1 MLLLRVLLINRVW
14 HVIAIFQNK
23 NEHRTSKEFRSKRN
37 FKVDSIHLFSLQVD
51 RDVANGII
59 FFIGQHMN
67 IHYLIMV
74 AILFTVT
81 NLVGQKNGK
90 EVLILRRNFFITPFK
105 YGLLTIWIVLAYGTV
120 VGLLRVNEKGA
131 MNTFEMIQT
140 YILKPYLQTTLVLL
154 VPLAIYSYFC
164 GDRIKK
170 GIIGIEKN

>member
-1 MLLLRVLLINRVW
+1 
-14 HVIAIFQNK
+14 
-23 NEHRTSKEFRSKRN
+23 
-37 FKVDSIHLFSLQVD
+37 
-51 RDVANGII
+51 
-59 FFIGQHMN
+59 
-67 IHYLIMV
+67 MV

-170 GIIGIEKN
+170 SIIGIEKN

>member
-1 MLLLRVLLINRVW
+1 MSIEQAKSLGQKETLKWTLYIFLVCELVAMLFEISGD
-14 HVIAIFQNK
+14 F
-23 NEHRTSKEFRSKRN
+23 
-37 FKVDSIHLFSLQVD
+37 
-51 RDVANGII
+51 ANGII